1 MFAWVKTYGGK
12 IFGQMRRMGISVDW
26 DRLAFTMDDN
36 LVGAVQEAFVRL
48 HQEGLIYRENR
59 LVNWCCTLHT
69 AVSDI
74 EVGRLR
80 PPPPLPALPY
90 TPLLQCC
97 CVLMTPSWTNWC
109 PRVLIKQHDWTL
121 SVRRSCP
128 YLQWKAD
135 IAWLSCCAA
144 AATVS

>member
-74 EVGRLR
+74 EVGCLC
-80 PPPPLPALPY
+80 PPPLFHAAISLLLFIVIRLITRPAESG
-90 TPLLQCC
+90 TQ
-97 CVLMTPSWTNWC
+97 S
-109 PRVLIKQHDWTL
+109 
-121 SVRRSCP
+121 
-128 YLQWKAD
+128 
-135 IAWLSCCAA
+135 
-144 AATVS
+144 

>member
-1 MFAWVKTYGGK
+1 MEQVFAWVKTYGGK

-74 EVGRLR
+74 EVGCFCPR
-80 PPPPLPALPY
+80 PSFLILHCQI
-90 TPLLQCC
+90 TLLQCC
-97 CVLMTPSWTNWC
+97 CVITT
-109 PRVLIKQHDWTL
+109 
-121 SVRRSCP
+121 
-128 YLQWKAD
+128 
-135 IAWLSCCAA
+135 
-144 AATVS
+144 

>member
-1 MFAWVKTYGGK
+1 MEQVFAWVKTYGGK

-36 LVGAVQEAFVRL
+36 LVGAVQEAFVML

-74 EVGRLR
+74 EVGCLR
-80 PPPPLPALPY
+80 PPSRTAVHA
-90 TPLLQCC
+90 TATMLLCTHAPILDLL
-97 CVLMTPSWTNWC
+97 VSLA
-109 PRVLIKQHDWTL
+109 
-121 SVRRSCP
+121 
-128 YLQWKAD
+128 AD
-135 IAWLSCCAA
+135 
-144 AATVS
+144 